1 MYAIGFASSLKNV
14 IDKVGIELINSIYL
28 FVGSLFVTVA
38 IKLSSG
44 RKRDIITTISFT
56 FGILIIVT
64 IINYLVSM

>member
-1 MYAIGFASSLKNV
+1 
-14 IDKVGIELINSIYL
+14 
-28 FVGSLFVTVA
+28 VA